1 MANFL
6 ENAVAGGFGG
16 QNFVE
21 DPEQSKKDML
31 QMSMLL
37 GNILGSLITK
47 RSNPVAT
54 AIGTANRP
62 KRMSAEFDMRKLLDP
77 NSVIREGEVMQSP
90 MITREIL
97 EQIKLLDPMSV
108 VREGE
113 TLTPSMLQRLSQK
126 RQQKSVLQG
135 QDVRTVLDRLFK

>member
-47 RSNPVAT
+47 R
-54 AIGTANRP
+54 
-62 KRMSAEFDMRKLLDP
+62 KLLDP
-77 NSVIREGEVMQSP
+77 NSVIREGEVTQSP
-90 MITREIL
+90 KITREIL